1 MSMTQDQ
8 MVKVMEALAPEF
20 IAAIRAGKVASPQTG
35 QITFSEDEREFYPAE
50 LIKVAESVCPSFATH
65 PSLKQWRRAAIQAS
79 RKLREAHSETALAF
93 LLRKGVQTIANDWYN
108 VVPREWQDY
117 AGVTQSNTL
126 AEFYPPLY
134 GSQIAGI
141 VPNGERFPEGRII
154 GENSVL
160 MNYKFGLIES
170 FDRELFDDDQ
180 TAQIRL
186 RASRLGQS
194 MALTENIYAAYRFI
208 GAKQSYGSNLTVAA
222 SGYSTTDV
230 NGTAF
235 TGPWSTAMYG
245 PGTLPIFASATPAST
260 YGNIPTVMSALGLNG
275 LKLAWSVLLNT
286 KDPLGNKIIVNP
298 NTLLVSSMDALHAP
312 MLVAPPAGVPY
323 YPSPIGQSF
332 GVAAQQTA
340 SSATAGQAGGVF
352 GANPFMGLGIK
363 VVVARFLADWAWAL
377 GEKGK
382 GFMWQE
388 RDALEVVQE
397 NPAAGAAFEVDAYR
411 FRSRRRFESDWIGG
425 GSRFWFLGNAGL
437 YNGAAVTVGNT
448 SVGATAVG
456 VSGAF

>member
-1 MSMTQDQ
+1 MTQEQ
-8 MVKVMEALAPEF
+8 MVKMMEAIAPDF
-20 IAAIRAGKVASPQTG
+20 VSAIRAGAPVTG
-35 QITFSEDEREFYPAE
+35 AKGQVYISEDEREFYPTE
-50 LIKVAESVCPSFATH
+50 LIKVAEAVCPSFATH
-65 PSLKQWRRAAIQAS
+65 KSLKEWRRTAIRAS
-79 RKLREAHSETALAF
+79 RAMREATSETALAF
-93 LLRKGVQTIANDWYN
+93 LLRKGVQTLANDWYN

-117 AGVTQSNTL
+117 AAVAQSTTI

-134 GSQIAGI
+134 GSQIAGL
-141 VPNGERFPEGRII
+141 VPAGERFPEGRII

-160 MNYKFGLIES
+160 TNYKFGLIES

-180 TAQIRL
+180 TGQIRL

-208 GAKQSYGSNLTVAA
+208 GTKQAYGNAGTLLTVPA
-222 SGYSTTDV
+222 SLYSTSDV

-245 PGTLPIFASATPAST
+245 PGTLPVFNSGAGAAT
-260 YGNIPTVMSALGLNG
+260 YGNTPTVHSALGLNG
-275 LKLAWSVLLNT
+275 LKLAWSVLLNV
-286 KDPLGNKIIVNP
+286 KDPLGNKVIVNP

-312 MLVAPPAGVPY
+312 MLVSPPAGVPY

-332 GVAAQQTA
+332 GVTQQTA
-340 SSATAGQAGGVF
+340 SNATAGQAGGVF

-437 YNGAAVTVGNT
+437 YNNVGVVVGNST
-448 SVGATAVG
+448 VGATATG